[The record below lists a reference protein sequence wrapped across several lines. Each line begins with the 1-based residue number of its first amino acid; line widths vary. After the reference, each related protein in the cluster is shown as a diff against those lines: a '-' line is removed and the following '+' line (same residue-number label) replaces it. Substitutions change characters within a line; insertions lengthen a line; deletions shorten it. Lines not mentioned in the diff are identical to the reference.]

1 MSTVP
6 QQLLERQKAAV
17 TNIAAAQDA
26 VFSGFEKLVDLNL
39 KVIKAALGEA
49 AETSQ
54 QAAELKDPQ
63 EAVAFVTSLAQ
74 PSAEKAVAYTKNVYE
89 IVSEVNNELL
99 KLSES
104 QASQV
109 QKSMAESIDQLAK
122 NAPTGSESAVA
133 LLKST
138 LASANN
144 AYDSINKA
152 AKQAV
157 EVAESNLAAAASATV
172 KATEQATKA
181 ATTAA
186 TTATRAATTTAR
198 KAS

>member
-1 MSTVP
+1 MSSVP
-6 QQLLERQKAAV
+6 QQLLDRQKAAV
-17 TNIAAAQDA
+17 TNIAAAQEA
-26 VFSGFEKLVDLNL
+26 LFSGFEKLVDLNL
-39 KVIKAALGEA
+39 KVIKSTLGEV

-54 QAAELKDPQ
+54 QATELKDPQ

-74 PSAEKAVAYTKNVYE
+74 PTAEKAVAYTKNVYE
-89 IVSEVNNELL
+89 IVSEVSNELL
-99 KLSES
+99 KLSET
-104 QASQV
+104 QVAQV
-109 QKSMAESIDQLAK
+109 QKNVAESIDQLAK

-181 ATTAA
+181 ATS
-186 TTATRAATTTAR
+186 ATRAASAR

>member
-1 MSTVP
+1 
-6 QQLLERQKAAV
+6 
-17 TNIAAAQDA
+17 
-26 VFSGFEKLVDLNL
+26 
-39 KVIKAALGEA
+39 
-49 AETSQ
+49 
-54 QAAELKDPQ
+54 
-63 EAVAFVTSLAQ
+63 
-74 PSAEKAVAYTKNVYE
+74 
-89 IVSEVNNELL
+89 
-99 KLSES
+99 
-104 QASQV
+104 
-109 QKSMAESIDQLAK
+109 MAESIDQLAK

-186 TTATRAATTTAR
+186 TTATRAATTAR

>member
-1 MSTVP
+1 MSSVP
-6 QQLLERQKAAV
+6 QQLLDRQKAAV
-17 TNIAAAQDA
+17 TNIAAAQEA
-26 VFSGFEKLVDLNL
+26 LFSGFEKLVDLNL
-39 KVIKAALGEA
+39 KVIKSTLGEV

-54 QAAELKDPQ
+54 QATELKDPQ

-74 PSAEKAVAYTKNVYE
+74 PTAEKAVAYTKNVYE
-89 IVSEVNNELL
+89 IVSEVSNELL
-99 KLSES
+99 KLSET
-104 QASQV
+104 QVAQV
-109 QKSMAESIDQLAK
+109 QKNVAESIDQLAK

-186 TTATRAATTTAR
+186 TTATRAATTAR